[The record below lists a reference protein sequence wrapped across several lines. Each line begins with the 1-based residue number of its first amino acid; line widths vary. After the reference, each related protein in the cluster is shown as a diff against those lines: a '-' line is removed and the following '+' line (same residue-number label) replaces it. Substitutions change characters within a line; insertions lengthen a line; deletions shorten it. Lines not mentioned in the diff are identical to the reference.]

1 VNYWKKL
8 QSLNFR
14 KDEMKRVLFGISILV
29 ISMLACQMTGA
40 PVIAQQPTPVLQ
52 IDATPPA
59 LPTAADPAEVGTA
72 LEALYQQVLPGV
84 VAIRVQVATQAG
96 ASLGLGSGFV
106 FDNEGHVVTNQHVV
120 EGASDVEVEFASG
133 FKAHGTV
140 IGSDADADIAVIQV
154 ENAPADQIHPLA
166 LGDSNALNVG
176 EQVVAIGNPFGLTG
190 TMTLGIISGL
200 GRTQEAH
207 ASPEGGFFSTA
218 DIIQTDA
225 AINPGNSGGPLFNLD
240 GEVVGVNQSIR
251 TNAIDQTT
259 GNAVNS
265 GVGFSIS
272 INLVKLIVPYLIRDG
287 KYEYPYLGISSR
299 DLSLADIEALGL
311 NTYTGAYVAG
321 VTPGGPADQAGIR
334 GGSEPTN
341 PEEVGAG
348 GDIITAIDGQPVD
361 TFDDL
366 LSYLTLSKS
375 PGETVVLTVLRDGQP
390 MDITVT
396 LGTRP

>member
-8 QSLNFR
+8 PSLNFR

-29 ISMLACQMTGA
+29 ITMLACQMTGV
-40 PVIAQQPTPVLQ
+40 PVIAQQPTPILRVE
-52 IDATPPA
+52 ATPPA

-84 VAIRVQVATQAG
+84 VAIRVPTQAG
-96 ASLGLGSGFV
+96 ESLGSGFV
-106 FDNEGHVVTNQHVV
+106 FDSEGHVVTNQHVV
-120 EGASDVEVEFASG
+120 EGASDVEVSFASG

-140 IGSDADADIAVIQV
+140 IGSDADADIAVVQV

-176 EQVVAIGNPFGLTG
+176 QQVVAIGNPFGLSG
-190 TMTLGIISGL
+190 TMTLGIVSGL
-200 GRTQEAH
+200 GRTQPAH
-207 ASPEGGFFSTA
+207 VAPEGGGTFSTA

-251 TNAIDQTT
+251 TESFNSVT

-272 INLVKLIVPYLIRDG
+272 INLVKKIVPYLIRDG
-287 KYEYPYLGISSR
+287 RYEYPYLGISSDS
-299 DLSLADIEALGL
+299 DLTLADIESLGL
-311 NTYTGAYVAG
+311 NTYTGAYVTN

-334 GGSEPTN
+334 GGTTDTSIPN
-341 PEEVGAG
+341 LRAG
-348 GDIITAIDGQPVD
+348 GDIITAIDGQPIA
-361 TFDDL
+361 TFDEL
-366 LSYLTLSKS
+366 LSYLTTNKT